1 MRKALFIL
9 LSAAVTL
16 AQAQTYPS
24 KPIRLIVPFAPGG
37 SSEFVARTVS
47 AEMAKALGQN
57 FVVENK
63 PGGGGVIAMG
73 EVARAEPDG
82 YTLIIGHI
90 GTLAAN
96 PFMGQ
101 ELPYDANRDF
111 APISLLVKVVTLYVV
126 HADVPAKDLKE
137 LIALARRE
145 PGKLNY
151 GSAGN
156 ASAGHLAMEYLK
168 LATGGIDLQHVP
180 YKGTG
185 PMVID
190 LVAGRTQVGVAGTPP
205 LLQHVKAGKL
215 RAVAVGTPGRLPVLP
230 GVRSVA
236 EQGYPGFETSQWY
249 GLIGPARMPDSV
261 IRSLSDE
268 AAKAVRS
275 KAVLERLATESA
287 IPVGSTPREFAQFIA
302 KEQARWKEVI
312 QKAHI
317 KAD

>member
-1 MRKALFIL
+1 MRRALFSL
-9 LSAAVTL
+9 LCAVVTL
-16 AQAQTYPS
+16 AQGQTYPS

-63 PGGGGVIAMG
+63 PGGGGNIAMG

-190 LVAGRTQVGVAGTPP
+190 LVAGRTQVAALAARESREAARGRGRHSGPPPGAARRALGGRAGLPGIRD
-205 LLQHVKAGKL
+205 LAVVRADRAGKD
-215 RAVAVGTPGRLPVLP
+215 A
-230 GVRSVA
+230 
-236 EQGYPGFETSQWY
+236 
-249 GLIGPARMPDSV
+249 
-261 IRSLSDE
+261 
-268 AAKAVRS
+268 
-275 KAVLERLATESA
+275 
-287 IPVGSTPREFAQFIA
+287 
-302 KEQARWKEVI
+302 
-312 QKAHI
+312 
-317 KAD
+317 

>member
-1 MRKALFIL
+1 MRRALFIFL
-9 LSAAVTL
+9 CAAVTL
-16 AQAQTYPS
+16 AQGQAYPS

-47 AEMAKALGQN
+47 VEMAKGLGQN

-63 PGGGGVIAMG
+63 PGGGGNIAMG

-111 APISLLVKVVTLYVV
+111 APVSLLVKVVTLYVV
-126 HADVPAKDLKE
+126 HADVPVKDLKE

-215 RAVAVGTPGRLPVLP
+215 RAVAVGTPGGLAVLP
-230 GVRSVA
+230 DVRSVA

-261 IRSLSDE
+261 IRTLSEE

>member
-1 MRKALFIL
+1 MRKTAFIL
-9 LSAAVTL
+9 LSAVVTL
-16 AQAQTYPS
+16 AQGQTYPS

-47 AEMAKALGQN
+47 AEMAKGLGQN

-63 PGGGGVIAMG
+63 PGGGGNIAMG

-126 HADVPAKDLKE
+126 HADVPVKDLKG
-137 LIALARRE
+137 LIELARRE

-156 ASAGHLAMEYLK
+156 ASAGHLAMEYMK

-190 LVAGRTQVGVAGTPP
+190 LVAGRTQVGVGGTPP

-215 RAVAVGTPGRLPVLP
+215 RAVAVGTPGRLAVLP

-249 GLIGPARMPDSV
+249 GLIGPARMPDAV
-261 IRSLSDE
+261 VKRLSEE

-302 KEQARWKEVI
+302 QEQARWKEVI

>member
-1 MRKALFIL
+1 MRKALFVF
-9 LSAAVTL
+9 LSAVATL
-16 AQAQTYPS
+16 AQGQAYPS

-47 AEMAKALGQN
+47 AEMAKGLGQN
-57 FVVENK
+57 FVVENR
-63 PGGGGVIAMG
+63 PGGAGVIAMG

-168 LATGGIDLQHVP
+168 LATGGIDVQHVP

-215 RAVAVGTPGRLPVLP
+215 RAVAVGTPGRLSVLP
-230 GVRSVA
+230 DVRSVA

-261 IRSLSDE
+261 IKRLSEE

>member
-1 MRKALFIL
+1 MRRTLFVL
-9 LSAAVTL
+9 LSAVVTL
-16 AQAQTYPS
+16 AQGQAYPS

-47 AEMAKALGQN
+47 AEMAKGLGKN
-57 FVVENK
+57 FVVENR
-63 PGGGGVIAMG
+63 PGGAGVIAMG

-126 HADVPAKDLKE
+126 HADVPAKNLKE

-205 LLQHVKAGKL
+205 LLQHVKTGKL
-215 RAVAVGTPGRLPVLP
+215 RAVAVGTPGRLAVLP
-230 GVRSVA
+230 GVSSVA

-249 GLIGPARMPDSV
+249 GLIGPARMPDAV
-261 IRSLSDE
+261 VKRLSEE

-275 KAVLERLATESA
+275 KAVLDRLATESA

>member
-1 MRKALFIL
+1 MRFFFGLGIFLALQ
-9 LSAAVTL
+9 AE
-16 AQAQTYPS
+16 AQTFPS

-47 AEMAKALGQN
+47 AEMAKNLGQS
-57 FVVENK
+57 FVIENK
-63 PGGGGVIAMG
+63 PGGGGNIAMH

-101 ELPYDANRDF
+101 QLPYDANRDF

-126 HADVPAKDLKE
+126 HADVPAKNLTE
-137 LIALARRE
+137 LVALAKRE

-168 LATGGIDLQHVP
+168 LATGMDIQHVP

-190 LVAGRTQVGVAGTPP
+190 LVAGRTQIGVAGTPP

-215 RAVAVGTPGRLPVLP
+215 RAVAVGTPNRIAVLP
-230 GVRSVA
+230 EVRSVA

-249 GLIGPARMPDSV
+249 GLIGPAKLPEPVVRK
-261 IRSLSDE
+261 LADE
-268 AAKAVRS
+268 AAKAMRS
-275 KAVLERLATESA
+275 KAVLDRLAVESA
-287 IPVGSTPREFAQFIA
+287 IPVGSTPQEFAQFIA

-312 QKAHI
+312 QNANI
-317 KAD
+317 RPD

>member
-1 MRKALFIL
+1 MRKALFIF

-111 APISLLVKVVTLYVV
+111 APVSLLVKVVTLYVV

-205 LLQHVKAGKL
+205 LLQHVKAGRL
-215 RAVAVGTPGRLPVLP
+215 RAVAVGTPGRLAVLP

-249 GLIGPARMPDSV
+249 GLIGPARIPDSV
-261 IRSLSDE
+261 IRRLSDE

-302 KEQARWKEVI
+302 KEQARWKQVI

>member
-1 MRKALFIL
+1 MRKALFVF

-261 IRSLSDE
+261 IRRLSDE

-287 IPVGSTPREFAQFIA
+287 IPVGSTPQEFAQFIA

>member
-1 MRKALFIL
+1 MRKTVFIFL
-9 LSAAVTL
+9 CAAVTL
-16 AQAQTYPS
+16 AQGQAYPS

-47 AEMAKALGQN
+47 AEMAKGLGQN

-63 PGGGGVIAMG
+63 AGGGGNIAMG

-111 APISLLVKVVTLYVV
+111 APVSLLVKVVTLYVV

-215 RAVAVGTPGRLPVLP
+215 RAVAVGTPGGLAVLP
-230 GVRSVA
+230 DVRSVA

-261 IRSLSDE
+261 IRTLSEE

-302 KEQARWKEVI
+302 REQARWREVI

>member
-1 MRKALFIL
+1 MRKALFIF

-63 PGGGGVIAMG
+63 PGGAGVIAMG

-205 LLQHVKAGKL
+205 LLQHVKAGRL
-215 RAVAVGTPGRLPVLP
+215 RAVAVGTPGRLAVLP

-261 IRSLSDE
+261 IRSLSEE

-287 IPVGSTPREFAQFIA
+287 IPVGSTPREFAQFIG

-312 QKAHI
+312 QKARI